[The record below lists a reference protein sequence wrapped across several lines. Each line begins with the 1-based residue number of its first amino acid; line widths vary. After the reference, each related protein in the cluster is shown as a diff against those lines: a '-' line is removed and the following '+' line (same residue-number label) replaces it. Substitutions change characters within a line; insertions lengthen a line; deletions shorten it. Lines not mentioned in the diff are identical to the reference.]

1 MDMRIM
7 DEPVVR
13 AASRGALFVIRGDL
27 RLVEANAIVLPTD
40 SFANVEPHWDWIVG
54 RGPGSLRSQL
64 VERAGEL
71 AAAGAIW
78 VQEGPP
84 AVLALNVGGTTHDN
98 SPEAV
103 AGRFRD
109 ALEIIEASG
118 EVLSSKPRS
127 RPLVAMPLIGVGRG
141 GLGARTGEVITA
153 LLQTL
158 ADHFDSRADGTR
170 GFDVV
175 LVCNQASDYAAVQ
188 HTRKQSA
195 SVPGRGGAG
204 DTSDWLRSL
213 ANHAREGDLA
223 VIFGAGASAG
233 LDLPMWPALLEELAS
248 AGDEELARMNLSG
261 LDSVDAATI
270 LITSL
275 GEERFSELL
284 RERLHRPKHALT
296 HALLANLHPQLAITT
311 NYDQGYELAVNGF
324 AETSTVVLPWDPP
337 VPGAPRLLK
346 LHGDLDRG
354 QIVLSRQQFVAMQ
367 AFRRPLAGALQQA
380 MLIGHV
386 LAVGTSMSDSTLVQ
400 AAEEVKALILRTGGK
415 DRAEAGTVLLT
426 VDDPARARL
435 LGNAFK
441 IVTGGSSQ
449 EEDVRETARGV
460 DVLLD
465 WLTMTASSDL
475 SFFLDPRYRNLL
487 SVPDRRLAKGLEE
500 FAKISAV
507 SDKSP
512 PSDVSQSIR
521 DFLVSLGGPTLSG

>member
-1 MDMRIM
+1 MDLRIM

-64 VERAGEL
+64 GERADEL
-71 AAAGAIW
+71 ASAGAIW

-118 EVLSSKPRS
+118 ELLGSKPRS
-127 RPLVAMPLIGVGRG
+127 RPLVAMPLIGVGGG

-153 LLQTL
+153 LLQAL

-175 LVCNQASDYAAVQ
+175 LVCNRASDYAAVQ
-188 HTRKQSA
+188 HTRKQPP
-195 SVPGRGGAG
+195 VPGRGGAG
-204 DTSDWLRSL
+204 DASDWLRSL

-233 LDLPMWPALLEELAS
+233 LDLPMWPALLKEMAVK
-248 AGDEELARMNLSG
+248 GDEELARMNLSG

-296 HALLANLHPQLAITT
+296 HALLANLHPQAG
-311 NYDQGYELAVNGF
+311 DHHELRSGVRTRGEGVRREAHRGPSVGPSGPRGAAV
-324 AETSTVVLPWDPP
+324 
-337 VPGAPRLLK
+337 
-346 LHGDLDRG
+346 
-354 QIVLSRQQFVAMQ
+354 
-367 AFRRPLAGALQQA
+367 
-380 MLIGHV
+380 
-386 LAVGTSMSDSTLVQ
+386 
-400 AAEEVKALILRTGGK
+400 
-415 DRAEAGTVLLT
+415 AEAS
-426 VDDPARARL
+426 R
-435 LGNAFK
+435 
-441 IVTGGSSQ
+441 
-449 EEDVRETARGV
+449 
-460 DVLLD
+460 
-465 WLTMTASSDL
+465 
-475 SFFLDPRYRNLL
+475 
-487 SVPDRRLAKGLEE
+487 
-500 FAKISAV
+500 
-507 SDKSP
+507 
-512 PSDVSQSIR
+512 
-521 DFLVSLGGPTLSG
+521 